1 MSDRINEF
9 HPTDITCY
17 TDGSKTEAGTGFGY
31 IITTN
36 NNKTE
41 IAQGHAKLPDHC
53 SVYQAELCA
62 ITSAANSLTP
72 HSGDNIIFLTD
83 SLSSIQTLKNN
94 LLKSRTAIE
103 THKALTTLASQN
115 NVTIIWVPGHEGH
128 DGNEMADKL
137 AKKGTTSDNL
147 HPGHIPQSTI
157 KYAINETVSN
167 QDKIHWIKSANT
179 HTKTTMGNLD
189 SSQHKQ
195 TLKNLKK
202 LQTNRSGFRTATHLI
217 TGHAGLNYHLHKMTV
232 IDSPICPSC
241 EIEEETVS
249 HFLGQCPAHAL
260 TRMEFFN
267 TFYDSLLNIFKHN
280 NILNIVKF
288 ANKTGRFQ
296 REEIIHTTGVT

>member
-1 MSDRINEF
+1 M
-9 HPTDITCY
+9 
-17 TDGSKTEAGTGFGY
+17 
-31 IITTN
+31 
-36 NNKTE
+36 
-41 IAQGHAKLPDHC
+41 
-53 SVYQAELCA
+53 
-62 ITSAANSLTP
+62 
-72 HSGDNIIFLTD
+72 
-83 SLSSIQTLKNN
+83 
-94 LLKSRTAIE
+94 
-103 THKALTTLASQN
+103 
-115 NVTIIWVPGHEGH
+115 
-128 DGNEMADKL
+128 
-137 AKKGTTSDNL
+137 
-147 HPGHIPQSTI
+147 
-157 KYAINETVSN
+157 INETVSN
-167 QDKIHWIKSANT
+167 QDKIHWIKSDNT

-202 LQTNRSGFRTATHLI
+202 LQTNRSGYRTATHLI

-232 IDSPICPSC
+232 TDSPICPSC

-296 REEIIHTTGVT
+296 PEEIIHTTGVT